1 MQMIYL
7 EELNQYVKYLPIS
20 LFLIVKK
27 DELFQNNLNSD
38 LKKISEWALSGKY
51 FLILIPES
59 NRRRFI

>member
-1 MQMIYL
+1 MIYL